1 MIDFLRANTWC
12 SQEEYKWGMTVPQ
25 VRLASMDFTHIEY
38 LSDSEKNTG
47 DKTSTTLEYLLYKL
61 VNYNYYD
68 RFSIGKRTCYTAECL
83 G

>member
-38 LSDSEKNTG
+38 LSDSEKKKQD
-47 DKTSTTLEYLLYKL
+47 DKLKNAT
-61 VNYNYYD
+61 VIN
-68 RFSIGKRTCYTAECL
+68 GAEDLKNLNDL
-83 G
+83 GIPII

>member
-38 LSDSEKNTG
+38 LTG
-47 DKTSTTLEYLLYKL
+47 DRKEQGNDKDAMVIDGGDDLKNL
-61 VNYNYYD
+61 ND
-68 RFSIGKRTCYTAECL
+68 L
-83 G
+83 GIPII